1 MFMKAG
7 FLPVLLLTYS
17 VALSQVPAA
26 PASETARPPED
37 PKRPFVADIPVN
49 YDEAKVGI
57 YTLPNPLLFPD
68 GKPVRDA
75 KSWYTK
81 RRPEIV
87 ELFEENQYGR
97 APGRPA
103 GMSFDVFEKGT
114 PAFDGKAIRRQVT
127 IYFSPNKSG
136 PKMDLLLYLPAA
148 TATPVPV
155 LLTINFTANSNMVED
170 PSVKPGLVWDS
181 KTNK

>member
-1 MFMKAG
+1 MKAG
-7 FLPVLLLTYS
+7 FLLLLLLTSS
-17 VALSQVPAA
+17 VAFGQVPSA

-37 PKRPFVADIPVN
+37 PKRPLVADIPVN
-49 YDEAKVGI
+49 YDEAKVGT
-57 YTLPNPLLFPD
+57 YTLPDPLLFPD

-75 KSWYTK
+75 AAWYKK

-114 PAFDGKAIRRQVT
+114 PAGMPLWNR
-127 IYFSPNKSG
+127 
-136 PKMDLLLYLPAA
+136 
-148 TATPVPV
+148 
-155 LLTINFTANSNMVED
+155 MVVEIAG
-170 PSVKPGLVWDS
+170 SCR
-181 KTNK
+181 